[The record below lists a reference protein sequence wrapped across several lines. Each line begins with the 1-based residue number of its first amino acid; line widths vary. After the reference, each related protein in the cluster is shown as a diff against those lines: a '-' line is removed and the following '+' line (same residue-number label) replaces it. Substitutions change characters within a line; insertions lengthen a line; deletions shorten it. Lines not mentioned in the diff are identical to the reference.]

1 MPVTQP
7 SLWRNRDYVGWLVGE
22 SLSSLGTSLS
32 TFAYPLLILF
42 ATHSAARTGIVAA
55 AANIGSLATV
65 LIGGALADRYSRK
78 ALMIVGPLVQAL
90 IVLSVAVAVL
100 AGHVVLAHVAAAG
113 FVDGA
118 VMGVTGAA
126 DRAALRRLVPAEQY
140 ATASS
145 QFWIRESGVRIAG
158 PPLGGVLFAASRA
171 LPFLV
176 DAVSYVAAVLG
187 AVAIRRPLGP
197 DVAEASSRESLP
209 AAVAAGVRFL
219 LGNGYLR
226 FLAWW
231 AAVMNMLG
239 SGLMLLVILLVRE
252 RGGGATLIGGTQA
265 IGAVGGIVGALVTGW
280 VVRRLAGR
288 WLVIALSW
296 AMAAAAFAMSALPAW
311 GIGVMV
317 SVVSFVAVPLN
328 VTFDTYEMQIIPD
341 AMLGRVTTTI
351 NLAAN
356 GLRWLAPL
364 TVGLLVEAT
373 SAQTTAL
380 IWGGAFVAVT
390 LLVMTNRSVHVLDR
404 PITEVAVAEPAS
416 P

>member
-1 MPVTQP
+1 MTATDAK
-7 SLWRNRDYVGWLVGE
+7 LWRNRDYVGWLIGE
-22 SLSSLGTSLS
+22 SLSGLGTSLS

-55 AANIGSLATV
+55 AANIGGLSTV
-65 LIGGALADRYSRK
+65 LIGGAFADRYSRRI
-78 ALMIVGPLVQAL
+78 LMIVGPIVQAA

-100 AGHVVLAHVAAAG
+100 AGHVLLVHVAVAG
-113 FVDGA
+113 FADGA
-118 VMGVTGAA
+118 VVGVTNAA
-126 DRAALRRLVPAEQY
+126 QRAALRRLVPPAQY

-145 QFWIRESGVRIAG
+145 QYWIRDSSVRIAG

-171 LPFLV
+171 LPFVV
-176 DAVSYVAAVLG
+176 DAVSYLAALVG
-187 AVAIRRPLGP
+187 AAAIRRPLGP
-197 DVAEASSRESLP
+197 DVAESGAGREPLLP
-209 AAVAAGVRFL
+209 AVASGVRFM

-239 SGLMLLVILLVRE
+239 SGLMLLVILLVRA
-252 RGGGATLIGGTQA
+252 RGGGAALIGGTQA
-265 IGAVGGIVGALVTGW
+265 IGAAGGILGALITGW
-280 VVRRLAGR
+280 VVRRMAGR
-288 WLVIALSW
+288 WLVVALSW

-317 SVVSFVAVPLN
+317 SVISLVAVPLN

-341 AMLGRVTTTI
+341 AMLGRVSTTI
-351 NLAAN
+351 DLAAN

-380 IWGGAFVAVT
+380 MWGGAFVVVT
-390 LLVMTNRSVHVLDR
+390 LLVMANRSVHVLNR
-404 PITEVAVAEPAS
+404 PVTEVAEAATV
-416 P
+416 